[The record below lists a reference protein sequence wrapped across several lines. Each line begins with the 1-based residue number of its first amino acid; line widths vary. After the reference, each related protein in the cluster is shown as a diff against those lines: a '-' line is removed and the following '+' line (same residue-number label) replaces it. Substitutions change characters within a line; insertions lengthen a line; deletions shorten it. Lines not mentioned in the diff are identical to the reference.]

1 MKTYLK
7 FAGIMF
13 MLVSASWGHVDSLR
27 LNGNLVVTAPLGIT
41 PGVQV
46 GGQVFTVGQTVTLN
60 WQVTVQHVVS
70 SYIYFSSTATTSW
83 GTAIATFP
91 SSANQVGPKSYTWT
105 VPNRITTKGR
115 LNVHQA
121 LMGFPLSDSTDDYN
135 LATSFFTVQSG
146 TPILLPREQKIL
158 SVRSST
164 GKMLIDFPGI
174 GFNTPTGEFRSLN
187 GALIRTK
194 SLTIQ
199 P

>member
-27 LNGNLVVTAPLGIT
+27 FNGNLVVTAPLGIT
-41 PGVQV
+41 PGLQV
-46 GGQVFTVGQTVTLN
+46 GGQVFTVGQTVTIS
-60 WQVTVQHVVS
+60 WDVTVQHVVS

-83 GTAIATFP
+83 GTAIVTFP
-91 SSANQVGPKSYTWT
+91 SSANQVGHKTYTWT
-105 VPNRITTKGR
+105 VPNRLTTFGR
-115 LNVHQA
+115 INVHQA

-146 TPILLPREQKIL
+146 TPILLPREQKTNSMRQSAGMSL
-158 SVRSST
+158 F
-164 GKMLIDFPGI
+164 DYPGI
-174 GFNTPTGEFRSLN
+174 GFYTPTGEFRGMN
-187 GALIRTK
+187 GALIRSK
-194 SLTIQ
+194 SLAIQ